1 MVSKTRPQVH
11 KPRGVT
17 KAKTGGRRKHAV
29 RSTRHDSPPYTAVCA
44 SSRTA
49 HPVILQP
56 DSFHVT
62 NESNKNHEFDP
73 VVGTPGEFHSFAQAL
88 HDTTHCGAPLF
99 ETSTVHSLS
108 PATPDLRVDGS
119 GLSLSPHTPSAD
131 PLSPNFC
138 TLSSTERSVLYPLYP
153 LFSGVFGTRDIQEC
167 AGTYRAY
174 MQERSRLYY
183 EGLLA
188 VPCQKSSNDR
198 KPASSG
204 DHQSVPSNDSEFRRW
219 LNPGGFCV
227 SGEKASASRNKPIKA
242 GASPIRQKT
251 SPVHSYTNFG
261 TDNEVYTLDAL
272 FPMIDQIK
280 TSVDESPIVRARRQS
295 YLPLDFYCLPNAEN
309 NEGYLLDAAPS
320 SGAPELPE
328 CSHSVSL
335 QCKIRGESLHGH
347 PDFPGSLPLLP
358 SAELQPHV
366 NPNRLTPPL
375 QQPVSSL
382 NHELGTL
389 KQKNSGKNLVTQ
401 TRFAPCTPPKLQL
414 REYDRIRTRSLT
426 SRSARRRTTS
436 AGGGI

>member
-1 MVSKTRPQVH
+1 M
-11 KPRGVT
+11 
-17 KAKTGGRRKHAV
+17 KAKTGHRRKHAV
-29 RSTRHDSPPYTAVCA
+29 RSIHHDPPPHPAVCE

-49 HPVILQP
+49 HPVTPLLQP

-62 NESNKNHEFDP
+62 SESNNNHEFDP
-73 VVGTPGEFHSFAQAL
+73 VVSSPGEFHSFVQAM
-88 HDTTHCGAPLF
+88 HDTTHCGTPLF

-108 PATPDLRVDGS
+108 PATPDLRVDGP

-138 TLSSTERSVLYPLYP
+138 TLSSTERSALYPL
-153 LFSGVFGTRDIQEC
+153 LSGVFGTRDIQEC

-188 VPCQKSSNDR
+188 VPYQRSRNDR

-204 DHQSVPSNDSEFRRW
+204 DHQSVPSNGSEFRRW
-219 LNPGGFCV
+219 LTPGGFCM
-227 SGEKASASRNKPIKA
+227 SDEKAPVSRNKPVEA

-251 SPVHSYTNFG
+251 SPVLSYTNFG
-261 TDNEVYTLDAL
+261 TDNEVYPLDTL
-272 FPMIDQIK
+272 FPMIDQNK
-280 TSVDESPIVRARRQS
+280 TSVDESPVVHTRRQS

-309 NEGYLLDAAPS
+309 NEGDLLDAAPS
-320 SGAPELPE
+320 SGVPELPE
-328 CSHSVSL
+328 RSHSASL
-335 QCKIRGESLHGH
+335 QWKIRGESLHGH

-358 SAELQPHV
+358 SAELQLHV

-382 NHELGTL
+382 NHELGTFTL
-389 KQKNSGKNLVTQ
+389 KQKSSGKNLVTQ

-426 SRSARRRTTS
+426 SRSTRRRTAS